1 MSPTHPIY
9 ASFRSIGAYVPEKIL
24 SNADLEKMVDTTD
37 DWIIKRTG
45 IKERHI
51 AAVDEYTSDMAAK
64 ACMLAIERSGLEK
77 EAIDLVLCATI
88 TPDYFNM
95 PSTACII
102 SDKLGIYNVQAFD
115 ISAACSG
122 FVYLLTVAK
131 AFIESG
137 MKKNILIVGA
147 EKFSSIVDYTDRS
160 TCILFGD
167 GAGAAVISATSN
179 KEEGFVDIHASADGS
194 FSDFLVTPAPGAV
207 HPASQHVI
215 DTGLNF
221 VQMKGNETFK
231 LAVKTLTND
240 VKEILTKNEINAEDI
255 PHFIPHQANYRII
268 KAVGDAL
275 KMKDEQVVL
284 TVHKY
289 GNTSAASIPMAIN
302 DIWESGRLQTG
313 DLMLLDTFGGGL
325 TWASALLPFCGKART
340 E

>member
-1 MSPTHPIY
+1 MAQY
-9 ASFRSIGAYVPEKIL
+9 AAMRSIGAYVPEKVL
-24 SNADLEKMVDTTD
+24 SNSDLEKMVDTTD
-37 DWIIKRTG
+37 EWIVKRTG

-51 AAVDEYTSDMAAK
+51 AAENESTSDMGAK
-64 ACMLAIERSGLEK
+64 AAGLAIERSGIAK
-77 EAIDLVLCATI
+77 EDIDLVLCATV

-102 SDKLGIYNVQAFD
+102 SKKLDITNVQAFD

-122 FVYLLTVAK
+122 FVYLISIAK

-137 MKKNILIVGA
+137 MKKNVLIIGA
-147 EKFSSIVDYTDRS
+147 EKFSSIVDYTDRA

-167 GAGAAVISATSN
+167 GAGAAIISATTN
-179 KEEGFVDIHASADGS
+179 KKESIVDIHASADGTYA
-194 FSDFLVTPAPGAV
+194 DFLVTPAPGSV
-207 HPASQHVI
+207 NPANQKMI
-215 DTGLNF
+215 DEKLNF

-231 LAVKTLTND
+231 LAVKTLTQD
-240 VKEILTKNEINAEDI
+240 VMEILETNNLKASDI
-255 PHFIPHQANYRII
+255 PHFVPHQANYRII

-275 KMKDEQVVL
+275 GMSNEQVVV

-302 DIWESGRLQTG
+302 DIYESGRLKEG

-325 TWASALLPFCGKART
+325 TWASALLPFAGKT
-340 E
+340 K